1 MSWLVTSNHIDLPF
15 WKSIGLQKSTTW
27 GFGSLTPF
35 DPCTCA
41 LVHPWPATINVERT
55 LIVYIYCLH
64 CWEAN
69 ERNAAFPALMTV
81 ILCVKERQTDIQGR
95 RGISPE
101 IVNEREK
108 TVSHTKVCVFLF
120 LSKYYSEM
128 SKMPILQ
135 RTIVAKLTTVFHPAV
150 FSMYLLYKWE
160 CETAVECDLRR
171 TSIFSGYLLMWGLKK
186 KRVDRG
192 K

>member
-1 MSWLVTSNHIDLPF
+1 
-15 WKSIGLQKSTTW
+15 
-27 GFGSLTPF
+27 
-35 DPCTCA
+35 
-41 LVHPWPATINVERT
+41 
-55 LIVYIYCLH
+55 
-64 CWEAN
+64 
-69 ERNAAFPALMTV
+69 MTV

-95 RGISPE
+95 RGTSPE

-108 TVSHTKVCVFLF
+108 TVSHTKICVFLF

-186 KRVDRG
+186 KKELIGESSYRKLQEWKQMLPELSVSPAVQHKQNYKNSVWRWNP
-192 K
+192 